1 MEEERWIEI
10 KNFPNYEVSN
20 FGRVK
25 SKCRTHINS
34 LGRRRIIKERILKPI
49 KVERNNG
56 APYYK
61 VVISSKLNNPESIY
75 IHRLVAE
82 AFIPNP
88 DNLPQVN
95 HKDGDKFNNKVDN
108 LEWCNQLYNNQHM
121 YNNKSNSRAYPIKV
135 ILNKTNEEI
144 IFNSIR
150 ECAKYFNVGNHII
163 LLRLKRSIDGV
174 GYFRGHK
181 LIKITDGKY

>member
-1 MEEERWIEI
+1 
-10 KNFPNYEVSN
+10 
-20 FGRVK
+20 
-25 SKCRTHINS
+25 
-34 LGRRRIIKERILKPI
+34 
-49 KVERNNG
+49 
-56 APYYK
+56 
-61 VVISSKLNNPESIY
+61 
-75 IHRLVAE
+75 
-82 AFIPNP
+82 
-88 DNLPQVN
+88 
-95 HKDGDKFNNKVDN
+95 
-108 LEWCNQLYNNQHM
+108 M